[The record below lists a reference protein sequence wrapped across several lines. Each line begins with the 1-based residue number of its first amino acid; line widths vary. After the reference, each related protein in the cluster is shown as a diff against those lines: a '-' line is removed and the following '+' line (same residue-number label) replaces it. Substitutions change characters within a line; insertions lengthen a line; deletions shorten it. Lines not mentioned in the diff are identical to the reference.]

1 MRASSSLT
9 SSLQPWYM
17 SSSANWN
24 REEGR
29 GRMFIIRGT
38 LFMLRLLWHFQVGEQ
53 AKTHKRFM
61 KFISAGHNV
70 SAVVIS
76 DTFLKPCLPHGEFSH
91 PGVSH
96 LSVSCFSFASRVT
109 VGKKRE
115 HFWMFK
121 ATRQL
126 WWQLK
131 QSSLDRRQ
139 QVERRRVTVCSRP
152 SCQAYYCND
161 FYCFKMSRHTPE
173 TQCMKVISFHCEQ
186 TEASLR
192 GNRTSVWPLQ

>member
-24 REEGR
+24 REEER

-38 LFMLRLLWHFQVGEQ
+38 LFMLRLLWRFQAGKQ
-53 AKTHKRFM
+53 AKRHKRFM

-70 SAVVIS
+70 SSVIIS

-96 LSVSCFSFASRVT
+96 LSVSCFSFASRAT
-109 VGKKRE
+109 VGKKKRTLLNVQGYTTAVVTAKTE
-115 HFWMFK
+115 QPWPS
-121 ATRQL
+121 AASGEAASDCV
-126 WWQLK
+126 
-131 QSSLDRRQ
+131 QSPVLSGIL
-139 QVERRRVTVCSRP
+139 
-152 SCQAYYCND
+152 
-161 FYCFKMSRHTPE
+161 
-173 TQCMKVISFHCEQ
+173 
-186 TEASLR
+186 L
-192 GNRTSVWPLQ
+192 